1 MQLFD
6 FKEVKYL
13 ERDTNTPT
21 LSGTIPSEIGK
32 GGTIIITIGDKTYT
46 TEINKQDGK
55 WSWTPPEGLNDG
67 HYSLSIVVRDKA
79 GNISPPALRTLIIDT
94 TPPEAPQ
101 LLMMYD
107 DQGKETGM
115 IHPGDK
121 TDDRRPTLTG
131 VAQKGTIVYLKDG
144 DKIIGSAK
152 ADEKTGVWTIEPQQ
166 DLSDGPHKL
175 TLVAKETFAG
185 KDRWG
190 DETQAIDIIIGDDAP
205 GVPVIGS
212 VIDDVG
218 TITGNIANGGVTD
231 DKRPTL
237 TGTADANSIVT
248 LFVDGKAAGSVRADS
263 TGRWSLT
270 PLADLA
276 DGLHKLTVTASNDK
290 GNSSI
295 ETASWDITVNTVA
308 PGTPTITRI
317 HDDYGSKTGDI
328 PDGGRTDDLRPDLFG
343 KAEPGSVVKIYNGDT
358 LLGSVTADD
367 KGDWMWEPEM
377 SGLKFTYGEYNFNV
391 SATDKVGNNSQKSTD
406 WKIIIGGD
414 YKSGLEN
421 FEKEDDIDAKDKII
435 YTTGTGLKWS
445 FVKLAPADNG
455 WVSGILTNQGNTR
468 LHVTNKSIVKLDFGL
483 TNEISFVTGGY
494 GTGNATFKV
503 YTPQGK
509 LIYSGILT
517 KANPILE
524 YQSEEIG
531 YIEVTVA
538 DGGGIYIDNVKWGG
552 GETLPVSTDDHK
564 IVNVNDLLSPVI
576 EANDEREEASESGS
590 SSENSNS
597 MIQLINSGLIS
608 LADVLTSGEKNL
620 YIDDGKEQM
629 LVKGQAGDKIEFS
642 DLLKDG
648 TDLGDWNQVLG
659 TVTIAGEQYNVYQH
673 SGSDVEV
680 LVQMGV
686 QVELQNH

>member
-6 FKEVKYL
+6 LNEVKYI
-13 ERDTNTPT
+13 ERDTNSPT
-21 LSGTIPSEIGK
+21 LSGVIQSEIGK
-32 GGTIIITIGDKTYT
+32 GGTIIITLGDKTYT

-101 LLMMYD
+101 LLYIYD

-152 ADEKTGVWTIEPQQ
+152 ADEKTGVWTIEPEQ

-185 KDRWG
+185 KERWG

-218 TITGNIANGGVTD
+218 TITGNISNGGVTD

-263 TGRWSLT
+263 TGHWSLT

-276 DGLHKLTVTASNDK
+276 DGLHKLTVTASDDK

-295 ETASWDITVNTVA
+295 ETASWDITVDTVID
-308 PGTPTITRI
+308 TPTITRI
-317 HDDYGSKTGDI
+317 HDNYGSKTGDI
-328 PDGGRTDDLRPDLFG
+328 PNGGKTDDLRPDLFG
-343 KAEPGSVVKIYNGDT
+343 KAEPGSVVKIYNGDKV
-358 LLGSVTADD
+358 LGSVTADD
-367 KGDWMWEPEM
+367 KGDWKWEPNM
-377 SGLKFTYGEYNFNV
+377 SGVELAYGTYNFSV
-391 SATDKVGNNSQKSTD
+391 TATDKAGNVS
-406 WKIIIGGD
+406 G
-414 YKSGLEN
+414 KSGEWKVDIGKDLVASSGKEN
-421 FEKEDDIDAKDKII
+421 FENAPYSVDGPYTYASGFQILEGKASLYANDNFWLALSSRKLTCGFEDGTTDMQFSILSGQYSGAATLSVAVYDTKNNLLYKESFSLNYYSPKLFKYTAPEGVLIGSFKMEGGAGSVGIDNVIWGTNADGYNQKPEATFIQDDM
-435 YTTGTGLKWS
+435 
-445 FVKLAPADNG
+445 KLMDDQAL
-455 WVSGILTNQGNTR
+455 VFLSE
-468 LHVTNKSIVKLDFGL
+468 NKSILKIADLKNNLNLEQLMDKGAKDLFIQDGFEQVL
-483 TNEISFVTGGY
+483 VQ
-494 GTGNATFKV
+494 GT
-503 YTPQGK
+503 
-509 LIYSGILT
+509 
-517 KANPILE
+517 
-524 YQSEEIG
+524 
-531 YIEVTVA
+531 
-538 DGGGIYIDNVKWGG
+538 
-552 GETLPVSTDDHK
+552 TDDK
-564 IVNVNDLLSPVI
+564 ITL
-576 EANDEREEASESGS
+576 
-590 SSENSNS
+590 
-597 MIQLINSGLIS
+597 
-608 LADVLTSGEKNL
+608 
-620 YIDDGKEQM
+620 
-629 LVKGQAGDKIEFS
+629 S

-648 TDLGDWNQVLG
+648 TDLGDWKQEAG

>member
-6 FKEVKYL
+6 LNEVKYI
-13 ERDTNTPT
+13 ERDTNSPT

-32 GGTIIITIGDKTYT
+32 GGTIIITLGDKTYT

-79 GNISPPALRTLIIDT
+79 GNVSPPALRTLIIDT

-101 LLMMYD
+101 LIMMYD

-144 DKIIGSAK
+144 DKIIGSAT
-152 ADEKTGVWTIEPQQ
+152 ADAKTGVWTIEPEQ

-185 KDRWG
+185 KERWG

-218 TITGNIANGGVTD
+218 TITGNISNGGVTD

-248 LFVDGKAAGSVRADS
+248 LFVDGKAAGSVRADAD
-263 TGRWSLT
+263 GRWTLT

-276 DGLHKLTVTASNDK
+276 DGLHKLTVTASDDK

-295 ETASWDITVNTVA
+295 ETASWDITVDTVID
-308 PGTPTITRI
+308 TPTITRI
-317 HDDYGSKTGDI
+317 HDNYGSKTGDI
-328 PDGGRTDDLRPDLFG
+328 PNGGKTDDLRPDLFG
-343 KAEPGSVVKIYNGDT
+343 KAEPGSVVKIYNGDK

-367 KGDWMWEPEM
+367 KGDWKWEPDM
-377 SGLKFTYGEYNFNV
+377 SGVKLAYGEYNFSV
-391 SATDKVGNNSQKSTD
+391 TATDKVGNVSGKSANWD
-406 WKIIIGGD
+406 VIIEPNMII
-414 YKSGLEN
+414 KNFVEN
-421 FEKEDDIDAKDKII
+421 FESITVGNVNVGHHFNGFTFTSYRDQFGYAPSISTYNGNKTLWIGGRLGPG
-435 YTTGTGLKWS
+435 TGTGNNYTGIFEMDGITSDFSMDVYNVGNVLKINYLDERGNLLHTQTFKGAIDGS
-445 FVKLAPADNG
+445 HNHFLAQYHGGNLKFVEVVGVSEHAGVLLDNIKTKMTVPDTNYSNNMNHLEEHVQDYFHLAGVFEQED
-455 WVSGILTNQGNTR
+455 I
-468 LHVTNKSIVKLDFGL
+468 KLD
-483 TNEISFVTGGY
+483 
-494 GTGNATFKV
+494 
-503 YTPQGK
+503 
-509 LIYSGILT
+509 YS
-517 KANPILE
+517 
-524 YQSEEIG
+524 S
-531 YIEVTVA
+531 
-538 DGGGIYIDNVKWGG
+538 
-552 GETLPVSTDDHK
+552 K
-564 IVNVNDLLSPVI
+564 IN
-576 EANDEREEASESGS
+576 
-590 SSENSNS
+590 
-597 MIQLINSGLIS
+597 
-608 LADVLTSGEKNL
+608 
-620 YIDDGKEQM
+620 IDDVFEKGQKDLFIDHGKEQV
-629 LVKGQAGDKIEFS
+629 LIKGKEGGKIEFS

-648 TDLGDWNQVLG
+648 TDLGDWKQEAG

-680 LVQMGV
+680 LVQVGV

>member
-6 FKEVKYL
+6 FNEVKYI

-32 GGTIIITIGDKTYT
+32 GGTIIITLGDKTYT

-101 LLMMYD
+101 LLYIYD
-107 DQGKETGM
+107 DQGKETG
-115 IHPGDK
+115 IIQPGDK

-185 KDRWG
+185 KERWG
-190 DETQAIDIIIGDDAP
+190 DETQAIDIIIGDNAP

-237 TGTADANSIVT
+237 TGTADANNIVT

-263 TGRWSLT
+263 TGRWTLT

-276 DGLHKLTVTASNDK
+276 DGMHKLTVTASDDK

-295 ETASWDITVNTVA
+295 ETASWDITVDTVID
-308 PGTPTITRI
+308 TPTITRI
-317 HDDYGSKTGDI
+317 HDNYGSKTGDI
-328 PDGGRTDDLRPDLFG
+328 PNGGRTDDLRPDLFG
-343 KAEPGSVVKIYNGDT
+343 KAEPGSVVKIYNGDKV
-358 LLGSVTADD
+358 LGSVTADD
-367 KGDWMWEPEM
+367 KGDWTWEPAI
-377 SGLKFTYGEYNFNV
+377 SGVELAYGEYNFSV
-391 SATDKVGNNSQKSTD
+391 TATDKAGNVSGKSGD
-406 WKIIIGGD
+406 WKVDIRTD
-414 YKSGLEN
+414 LVPTSGRESLGAVLPAMWGPYT
-421 FEKEDDIDAKDKII
+421 FDSGFQVLDGPVVI
-435 YTTGTGLKWS
+435 YNWGFTNTIHHTGLKFS
-445 FVKLAPADNG
+445 KGIPKFGFGEGTTDMAITVINSDAPSKISPITISVYDVDGNLIHKKT
-455 WVSGILTNQGNTR
+455 VSSTY
-468 LHVTNKSIVKLDFGL
+468 
-483 TNEISFVTGGY
+483 GY
-494 GTGNATFKV
+494 GV
-503 YTPQGK
+503 RIDYTAPND
-509 LIYSGILT
+509 T
-517 KANPILE
+517 V
-524 YQSEEIG
+524 IG
-531 YIEVTVA
+531 YFTLESPNSYYLNNIS
-538 DGGGIYIDNVKWGG
+538 WGQAKNNS
-552 GETLPVSTDDHK
+552 L
-564 IVNVNDLLSPVI
+564 
-576 EANDEREEASESGS
+576 GS
-590 SSENSNS
+590 
-597 MIQLINSGLIS
+597 
-608 LADVLTSGEKNL
+608 
-620 YIDDGKEQM
+620 IDDGFIHYDEVHDFMLDDKLSLSDAKSVIAIKDSQPILHLNDLIEKGTKNLFIQDGLEQV
-629 LVKGQAGDKIEFS
+629 LVQGTLEDKITLS

-648 TDLGDWNQVLG
+648 TDLGDWKQEAG

>member
-13 ERDTNTPT
+13 ERDTNSPT
-21 LSGTIPSEIGK
+21 LSGTILSEIGK
-32 GGTIIITIGDKTYT
+32 GGTVIITIGDKTYT

-101 LLMMYD
+101 LLYMYD
-107 DQGKETGM
+107 DQGKETG
-115 IHPGDK
+115 IIQPGDK

-185 KDRWG
+185 KERWG

-248 LFVDGKAAGSVRADS
+248 LFVDGKAAGSVRADVN
-263 TGRWSLT
+263 GHWSLT

-276 DGLHKLTVTASNDK
+276 DGLHKLTVTASDDK

-295 ETASWDITVNTVA
+295 ETASWDITVDTVID
-308 PGTPTITRI
+308 TPTITRI
-317 HDDYGSKTGDI
+317 YDNYGSKTGDI
-328 PDGGRTDDLRPDLFG
+328 PNGGKTDDLRPDLFG
-343 KAEPGSVVKIYNGDT
+343 KAEPGSVVKVYNGDK
-358 LLGSVTADD
+358 LLGSVTADE
-367 KGDWMWEPEM
+367 KGDWKWEPDM
-377 SGLKFTYGEYNFNV
+377 SGVKLAYGEYNFSV
-391 SATDKVGNNSQKSTD
+391 TATDKAGNVSK
-406 WKIIIGGD
+406 
-414 YKSGLEN
+414 KSGE
-421 FEKEDDIDAKDKII
+421 
-435 YTTGTGLKWS
+435 W
-445 FVKLAPADNG
+445 
-455 WVSGILTNQGNTR
+455 
-468 LHVTNKSIVKLDFGL
+468 
-483 TNEISFVTGGY
+483 
-494 GTGNATFKV
+494 KV
-503 YTPQGK
+503 N
-509 LIYSGILT
+509 I
-517 KANPILE
+517 
-524 YQSEEIG
+524 
-531 YIEVTVA
+531 
-538 DGGGIYIDNVKWGG
+538 NV
-552 GETLPVSTDDHK
+552 
-564 IVNVNDLLSPVI
+564 DL
-576 EANDEREEASESGS
+576 
-590 SSENSNS
+590 
-597 MIQLINSGLIS
+597 
-608 LADVLTSGEKNL
+608 VLTSGIEL
-620 YIDDGKEQM
+620 F
-629 LVKGQAGDKIEFS
+629 DKHPTKHS
-642 DLLKDG
+642 DNSYSFKSG
-648 TDLGDWNQVLG
+648 FQVLEG
-659 TVTIAGEQYNVYQH
+659 PVTK
-673 SGSDVEV
+673 GS
-680 LVQMGV
+680 
-686 QVELQNH
+686 

>member
-32 GGTIIITIGDKTYT
+32 GGTIIITLGDKTYT
-46 TEINKQDGK
+46 AEINKQDGK

-101 LLMMYD
+101 LLYIYD

-152 ADEKTGVWTIEPQQ
+152 ADEKTGVWTMEPEQ

-185 KDRWG
+185 KERWG
-190 DETQAIDIIIGDDAP
+190 DETQAIDIIIGDNAP

-218 TITGNIANGGVTD
+218 SITGNIANGGVTD

-237 TGTADANSIVT
+237 NGTADANSIVT
-248 LFVDGKAAGSVRADS
+248 LFVDGKAAGSVRADAD
-263 TGRWSLT
+263 GRWSLT

-276 DGLHKLTVTASNDK
+276 DGMHKLTVTASDDK

-295 ETASWDITVNTVA
+295 ETTNWDITVDTMID
-308 PGTPTITRI
+308 TPTITRI
-317 HDDYGSKTGDI
+317 YDNYGSKTGDI
-328 PDGGRTDDLRPDLFG
+328 PNGGKTDDLRPDLFG
-343 KAEPGSVVKIYNGDT
+343 KAEPGSVVKVYNGDK

-367 KGDWMWEPEM
+367 KGDWKWEPDM
-377 SGLKFTYGEYNFNV
+377 SGVKLAYGTYNFSV
-391 SATDKVGNNSQKSTD
+391 TATDKAGNVSGKSSSWDINIEPNFIQKKFIETFENWPIYKTFPDVFHFNGFTIKDYKDELGRTPEITTDGNRITNTLWIGNRAGIIAGRSNKYSVTFEFDGLVSDFSMNVYNIKNRATFLFLDENGNLLDSQTITLDTGNIRPIKIGYTGDNLKSIEISGECNTGGLVVDNIETKMFLPETIGNNDINHVQDNVQDDFHLAGVFEQKEIKLEYSS
-406 WKIIIGGD
+406 KI
-414 YKSGLEN
+414 N
-421 FEKEDDIDAKDKII
+421 VDDILEKGQKD
-435 YTTGTGLKWS
+435 L
-445 FVKLAPADNG
+445 F
-455 WVSGILTNQGNTR
+455 
-468 LHVTNKSIVKLDFGL
+468 
-483 TNEISFVTGGY
+483 
-494 GTGNATFKV
+494 
-503 YTPQGK
+503 
-509 LIYSGILT
+509 
-517 KANPILE
+517 
-524 YQSEEIG
+524 
-531 YIEVTVA
+531 IE
-538 DGGGIYIDNVKWGG
+538 DG
-552 GETLPVSTDDHK
+552 
-564 IVNVNDLLSPVI
+564 
-576 EANDEREEASESGS
+576 RE
-590 SSENSNS
+590 
-597 MIQLINSGLIS
+597 Q
-608 LADVLTSGEKNL
+608 V
-620 YIDDGKEQM
+620 
-629 LVKGQAGDKIEFS
+629 LVKGQKGDKIVFS
-642 DLLKDG
+642 DLLEDG
-648 TDLGDWNQVLG
+648 TDLGDWKQEAG

-673 SGSDVEV
+673 SGADVEV